1 MYLLSNNKQ
10 INEKVI
16 IEAMSAEDFNRYYF
30 LDDKTGQ
37 VKSIYANKRLTN
49 IEQQTN
55 GRFIIP
61 QITYYEKQKWMKDFI
76 EDFGIFM
83 MDDDDGDA
91 EKVYARLLLVQD
103 KKDFYEQS
111 LKILREENWI
121 WIDTWQNWTQH
132 YLYEEMEYW
141 LASLPIYIK
150 EDLELFDDCPICQA
164 MKEGKTSF
172 EELKESF
179 EKAKEQGT
187 IIDGDTDYFK
197 TY

>member
-1 MYLLSNNKQ
+1 LGGISRGGGVGEENKFMYLLSNNKQ
-10 INEKVI
+10 INEKAI
-16 IEAMSAEDFNRYYF
+16 IEAM
-30 LDDKTGQ
+30 
-37 VKSIYANKRLTN
+37 
-49 IEQQTN
+49 
-55 GRFIIP
+55 
-61 QITYYEKQKWMKDFI
+61 
-76 EDFGIFM
+76 
-83 MDDDDGDA
+83 DA
-91 EKVYARLLLVQD
+91 EKVYARLLLAQD

-121 WIDTWQNWTQH
+121 WIDTWQNWTQN

-179 EKAKEQGT
+179 EKAKEQGA
-187 IIDGDTDYFK
+187 IVDGDTDYFK
-197 TY
+197 TK